1 MLCCRI
7 ISSVSKSLIFYVA
20 RCSSTLA
27 TGLGIFILICI
38 LIWHPPQAM
47 LFSHITCLL
56 RCKLGYVNSMS
67 LSRILAFST
76 ITTSMLLILLLIQY
90 FHDHA
95 EHIEVDYH
103 FIHDL
108 ITTLKGQLVP
118 IENQT
123 TKIFTKGLVSS
134 RFLLLRNKLV
144 VHSISI
150 SFPADGDAVE
160 CFPDLLGCLD

>member
-1 MLCCRI
+1 M
-7 ISSVSKSLIFYVA
+7 
-20 RCSSTLA
+20 
-27 TGLGIFILICI
+27 
-38 LIWHPPQAM
+38 Q
-47 LFSHITCLL
+47 
-56 RCKLGYVNSMS
+56 
-67 LSRILAFST
+67 
-76 ITTSMLLILLLIQY
+76 LILLLIQY
-90 FHDHA
+90 FHDHT

>member
-1 MLCCRI
+1 MH
-7 ISSVSKSLIFYVA
+7 SSTTVHLQAVKQILWYIKGTIDLGIHLKP
-20 RCSSTLA
+20 CSS
-27 TGLGIFILICI
+27 
-38 LIWHPPQAM
+38 
-47 LFSHITCLL
+47 HIACLL
-56 RCKLGYVNSMS
+56 RCKLGYVNSKS
-67 LSRILAFST
+67 PSRILAFST
-76 ITTSMLLILLLIQY
+76 ITTSMQLILLLIQY
-90 FHDHA
+90 FHDHT